1 MEGTSNKTIVSFFA
15 EKTSD
20 VVKII
25 FVGVFPSNYV
35 IRFISFHSIMTE
47 SVALFFLSK
56 LSTIYI
62 LTNRTIIYIYIY
74 IYDNHK
80 TLISHHG
87 CSCYLVITGQK
98 EQTIFCITFRHF
110 PSSDASL

>member
-74 IYDNHK
+74 IYIYIIYI
-80 TLISHHG
+80 LCIYIYI
-87 CSCYLVITGQK
+87 YLYIY
-98 EQTIFCITFRHF
+98 IYI
-110 PSSDASL
+110 

>member
-62 LTNRTIIYIYIY
+62 LTNRTIIYIYMI
-74 IYDNHK
+74 IIKH
-80 TLISHHG
+80 S
-87 CSCYLVITGQK
+87 
-98 EQTIFCITFRHF
+98 F
-110 PSSDASL
+110 PIMVAHATW